1 MIPAAAMLSLPLVG
15 LAILLAQPDLDVW
28 WEHHPA
34 HFWLV
39 LAVGGLSAVLA
50 HGTGV
55 AAERRADARVFLVSL
70 VFLCTAG
77 FLGLHALATPGVLL
91 ETTNAGF
98 AVATPVGLALGA
110 VLAVVSSIDLSGD
123 RRVRVMRR
131 ARLLRW
137 SMIAVLL
144 AWAAVSLAQLPPLE
158 APRAP
163 ERASGPLLVVAIPA
177 IALYGLA
184 AGRYLLMF
192 WQRRGTMLPGM
203 AAAFVLLGEAMVAVA
218 FARNWHA
225 SWWEWHLLML
235 AAFALV
241 AWSAH
246 RQWHEERFSDLY
258 QDDTR
263 SGRRDMSVL
272 FADLQG
278 FTSWSE
284 RHRADEVAAM
294 LNVYFDVA
302 VPVTVAPARR
312 RGGLDHRGRGDGDVQ
327 PPRRPTGPCAARS
340 GRCAGPAGGDGAG
353 LLGASGLAALPGRR
367 QQWRG
372 VGQRARRRWRSY
384 AHRHRGRG
392 QRRVPAGGPGT
403 CRRGGDQRRDR
414 RPTARRPHRAARA
427 GLAQGQGRAVGGA
440 PAGGSGGLPPPR
452 LTALRPVR
460 GHGRRPGPTDVSS
473 CAHGQAHPVH
483 G

>member
-1 MIPAAAMLSLPLVG
+1 MIAAAALLSLPLVG

-55 AAERRADARVFLVSL
+55 AAERRADARVFVVSL

-131 ARLLRW
+131 ARLLCW

-294 LNVYFDVA
+294 LNVYLDVA
-302 VPVTVAPARR
+302 VPVTVAQHGGEVDRIIGDAVMVTFNR
-312 RGGLDHRGRGDGDVQ
+312 RGDQPDHAQRAAAAALGLQAETERVCSEHPDWPRFRVGVNSGEASVSVLGAAGGRTHTVIGDVVNV
-327 PPRRPTGPCAARS
+327 
-340 GRCAGPAGGDGAG
+340 
-353 LLGASGLAALPGRR
+353 ASRLE
-367 QQWRG
+367 
-372 VGQRARRRWRSY
+372 GQ
-384 AHRHRGRG
+384 
-392 QRRVPAGGPGT
+392 
-403 CRRGGDQRRDR
+403 
-414 RPTARRPHRAARA
+414 
-427 GLAQGQGRAVGGA
+427 A
-440 PAGGSGGLPPPR
+440 PAGGVAISAETADR
-452 LTALRPVR
+452 LRGARTESLGQVSLKGKAEPLEAHLLVALEGSRHR
-460 GHGRRPGPTDVSS
+460 G
-473 CAHGQAHPVH
+473 
-483 G
+483 